1 MKSSILERKRKKM
14 AALEEELA
22 ALKAEEKEIM
32 KSESLYP
39 IFVRNLLSYN
49 ISFSQLDM
57 SALAEL
63 IAGNADNLRKTKPSP
78 KKTSVKVADL
88 DVAEDAY
95 QNDF

>member
-39 IFVRNLLSYN
+39 ILVRNLLSYN

-63 IAGNADNLRKTKPSP
+63 IDANADNLWKTKNPP
-78 KKTSVKVADL
+78 KKSSVKIADL
-88 DVAEDAY
+88 DVTEDTY

>member
-1 MKSSILERKRKKM
+1 MKNSILERKRKKM

-39 IFVRNLLSYN
+39 ILVRNLLSYN

-63 IAGNADNLRKTKPSP
+63 INANADNLRKTKNPP
-78 KKTSVKVADL
+78 KKPSVKIADL